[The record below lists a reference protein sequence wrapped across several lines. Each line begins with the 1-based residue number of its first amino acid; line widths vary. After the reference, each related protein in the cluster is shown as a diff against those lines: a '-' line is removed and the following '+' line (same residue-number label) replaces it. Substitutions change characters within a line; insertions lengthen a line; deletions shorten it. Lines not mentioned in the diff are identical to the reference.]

1 MAHMELTAATG
12 VETLAVV
19 GLGLIGGSMACD
31 ARANG
36 FARRILGVD
45 RNPENARRALELGL
59 VDALLPLDDA
69 VAQADL
75 TIVAIPVDAAIRAV
89 PGILDQIGD
98 RQVVTDVCSTK
109 LTLMEAIRRHPRRSR
124 FVGGHPMAG
133 TEFSGPEAARSG
145 LFDGKVGIV
154 CDEADSAPDAV
165 ARVEALYHALGMR
178 IERFDAARHDM
189 HVAYVSHVSHAI
201 SYALALTVLEKEK
214 DENQIF
220 NLASGGFSSTA
231 RLAKSS
237 ADMWTPIFLNN
248 RENVLAVIDTYL
260 GKLGELRD
268 AIEHNDEARLR
279 ALMTAA
285 NDIRRVLR

>member
-1 MAHMELTAATG
+1 MELTAATG
-12 VETLAVV
+12 VECLAVV
-19 GLGLIGGSMACD
+19 GLGLIGGSMARD

-59 VDALLPLDDA
+59 VDVLLPLDDA
-69 VAQADL
+69 VSQADL
-75 TIVAIPVDAAIRAV
+75 TIIAIPVDAAIRAV
-89 PGILDQIGD
+89 SEILDKVGD
-98 RQVVTDVCSTK
+98 HQVVTDVCSTK

-133 TEFSGPEAARSG
+133 TEFSGPEAARFG
-145 LFDGKVGIV
+145 LFAGKVGIV
-154 CDEADSAPDAV
+154 CDESDSAPDAV
-165 ARVEALYHALGMR
+165 AKVEALYRALGMR

-189 HVAYVSHVSHAI
+189 HVAYVSHVSHVI

-260 GKLGELRD
+260 GKLGELRN
-268 AIEHNDEARLR
+268 AIEQNDEARLR
-279 ALMTAA
+279 ALMAAA